1 MGILELRDITLE
13 LDGKPILNNLSV
25 DFWEGHVHALIGPN
39 GAGKSTLANTIMGLP
54 GYTHHSGDILLDG
67 ESLRGVPVD
76 ERARRGITLAW
87 QEPARFEGLRMD
99 RFIAAGAK
107 VKSRE
112 KAKEMLARVGLDPE
126 RYIMR
131 KVDKT
136 LSGGERKRVEL
147 ASILAMEPRL
157 VLMDEPDSGIDVEAL
172 QRIFDALADFKA
184 MGTTVIMITHSM
196 AVLEHAEHAFLLC
209 NGRILDKGSV
219 GKISGYFVNNCIPCD
234 HENVPWRRRSCRHHL
249 LFWPRHVLVV
259 AGDAVVDEIAA
270 DLADRTLV
278 EDAAVAKQE
287 GVLGVLEHRHAV
299 GDHDHRGA
307 HGLEV
312 GEGVEDALQGLDVDA
327 RVGLVHEYQTWF
339 HGQDRGELDPL
350 PLSSRERLVDL
361 AHDVAFR
368 VEPHAAE
375 HLLNLLARLHL
386 GARGDEAVHAQTL
399 EARRLLPGERDAAP
413 RALIDGHAAQ
423 RLAVEQDVAAVV
435 GVAGEAHDGVGKG
448 GLAGAVGP
456 DERVDVAFPEV
467 DAEPVEYGLAAQ
479 LQRDVVQFKDPHRD
493 SDLSEPARLIDC
505 RPLYRVRCGLCP
517 Q

>member
-1 MGILELRDITLE
+1 MGILELHDVTLE
-13 LDGKPILNNLSV
+13 LGGKPILNNLSV

-112 KAKEMLARVGLDPE
+112 NVEDMLTRVGLDPQ
-126 RYIMR
+126 RYIGR

-219 GKISGYFVNNCIPCD
+219 GKISGYFADNCIPCH
-234 HENVPWRRRSCRHHL
+234 HENMP
-249 LFWPRHVLVV
+249 
-259 AGDAVVDEIAA
+259 
-270 DLADRTLV
+270 
-278 EDAAVAKQE
+278 
-287 GVLGVLEHRHAV
+287 
-299 GDHDHRGA
+299 
-307 HGLEV
+307 
-312 GEGVEDALQGLDVDA
+312 
-327 RVGLVHEYQTWF
+327 
-339 HGQDRGELDPL
+339 
-350 PLSSRERLVDL
+350 
-361 AHDVAFR
+361 
-368 VEPHAAE
+368 
-375 HLLNLLARLHL
+375 
-386 GARGDEAVHAQTL
+386 
-399 EARRLLPGERDAAP
+399 AP
-413 RALIDGHAAQ
+413 
-423 RLAVEQDVAAVV
+423 E
-435 GVAGEAHDGVGKG
+435 E
-448 GLAGAVGP
+448 
-456 DERVDVAFPEV
+456 EMM
-467 DAEPVEYGLAAQ
+467 
-479 LQRDVVQFKDPHRD
+479 
-493 SDLSEPARLIDC
+493 PA
-505 RPLYRVRCGLCP
+505 
-517 Q
+517 

>member
-1 MGILELRDITLE
+1 MGILELHDVTLE
-13 LDGKPILNNLSV
+13 LGGKPILNGLSV

-54 GYTHHSGDILLDG
+54 GYTHHSGDILFDG

-219 GKISGYFVNNCIPCD
+219 GKISGYFADNCIPCD
-234 HENVPWRRRSCRHHL
+234 HEN
-249 LFWPRHVLVV
+249 
-259 AGDAVVDEIAA
+259 
-270 DLADRTLV
+270 
-278 EDAAVAKQE
+278 
-287 GVLGVLEHRHAV
+287 
-299 GDHDHRGA
+299 
-307 HGLEV
+307 
-312 GEGVEDALQGLDVDA
+312 
-327 RVGLVHEYQTWF
+327 
-339 HGQDRGELDPL
+339 L
-350 PLSSRERLVDL
+350 P
-361 AHDVAFR
+361 
-368 VEPHAAE
+368 
-375 HLLNLLARLHL
+375 
-386 GARGDEAVHAQTL
+386 
-399 EARRLLPGERDAAP
+399 AP
-413 RALIDGHAAQ
+413 
-423 RLAVEQDVAAVV
+423 E
-435 GVAGEAHDGVGKG
+435 E
-448 GLAGAVGP
+448 
-456 DERVDVAFPEV
+456 EMM
-467 DAEPVEYGLAAQ
+467 
-479 LQRDVVQFKDPHRD
+479 
-493 SDLSEPARLIDC
+493 PA
-505 RPLYRVRCGLCP
+505 
-517 Q
+517 

>member
-1 MGILELRDITLE
+1 M
-13 LDGKPILNNLSV
+13 
-25 DFWEGHVHALIGPN
+25 HALIGPN

-112 KAKEMLARVGLDPE
+112 KVKEMLTRVGLDPE
-126 RYIMR
+126 RYVGR

-219 GKISGYFVNNCIPCD
+219 GKISGYFADNCIPCH
-234 HENVPWRRRSCRHHL
+234 HENMP
-249 LFWPRHVLVV
+249 
-259 AGDAVVDEIAA
+259 
-270 DLADRTLV
+270 
-278 EDAAVAKQE
+278 
-287 GVLGVLEHRHAV
+287 
-299 GDHDHRGA
+299 
-307 HGLEV
+307 
-312 GEGVEDALQGLDVDA
+312 
-327 RVGLVHEYQTWF
+327 
-339 HGQDRGELDPL
+339 
-350 PLSSRERLVDL
+350 
-361 AHDVAFR
+361 
-368 VEPHAAE
+368 
-375 HLLNLLARLHL
+375 
-386 GARGDEAVHAQTL
+386 
-399 EARRLLPGERDAAP
+399 AP
-413 RALIDGHAAQ
+413 
-423 RLAVEQDVAAVV
+423 E
-435 GVAGEAHDGVGKG
+435 E
-448 GLAGAVGP
+448 
-456 DERVDVAFPEV
+456 EMM
-467 DAEPVEYGLAAQ
+467 
-479 LQRDVVQFKDPHRD
+479 
-493 SDLSEPARLIDC
+493 PA
-505 RPLYRVRCGLCP
+505 
-517 Q
+517 